1 MNHELKILP
10 IYFND
15 IKKGLKNFE
24 LRKNKNFKIGDKII
38 LKEHN
43 KKKYTGRE
51 IIKEIKYILKD
62 VPQYGLKSKYVILSF
77 ND

>member
-15 IKKGLKNFE
+15 IKKDLKNFE
-24 LRKNKNFKIGDKII
+24 LRKKNNYKVGDKIK

-43 KKKYTGRE
+43 GENYTGKE
-51 IIKEIKYILKD
+51 ITKEIKYILEN
-62 VPQYGLKSKYVILSF
+62 VPEYGLKKKYVILSF
-77 ND
+77 NE

>member
-10 IYFND
+10 VYFND

-24 LRKNKNFKIGDKII
+24 LRKKNNYRVGDKIK

-43 KKKYTGRE
+43 GENYTGEE
-51 IIKEIKYILKD
+51 ITKEIKYILEN
-62 VPQYGLKSKYVILSF
+62 VPEYGLKKKYVILSF
-77 ND
+77 NE

>member
-24 LRKNKNFKIGDKII
+24 LRKKNNYKVGDKIK

-43 KKKYTGRE
+43 GENYTGKE
-51 IIKEIKYILKD
+51 ITKEIKYILEN
-62 VPQYGLKSKYVILSF
+62 VPEYGLKK
-77 ND
+77 NM